1 MRSLSRVGR
10 ALLALALVV
19 GVAACSRNDPSSFIA
34 SAKSYMAK
42 SDYKAAVVQLKNA
55 IQGAPNDAEARF
67 LLAKALFE
75 TGDAVSAE
83 TEARKAVDLKYSP
96 EETYPLLARALLA
109 EGKYEAAIA
118 AVTTQKLETAQ
129 ARADAGT
136 TLAIARS
143 ALGDSKGA
151 KLAIDAVLKDM
162 PGNTRALV
170 VKAQLAAQENRLP
183 EAMQLVDTALAG
195 SPTDREAIVA
205 KSQLLVA
212 SGKRDEAV
220 AILEKMVEAYPE
232 ARSARASLIS
242 LLVSSQ
248 HVDEAA
254 RQLEKLKAA
263 APNDVATVY
272 ADALISAARGDAP
285 RARDLVQKVLS
296 VQPEHLPSLY
306 LSGMVDAQLKS
317 YASAEETLRKVVAR
331 APADPSARRLLASV
345 YIQTGQP
352 KLALETIDPLLRS
365 APDDPGTLRTAAE
378 ALLASGNVAKAAEF
392 YERANA
398 IDKNN
403 VASNVRLAQVRLA
416 TGDTDRAMKDLETL
430 SQADTSQYQADLA
443 LILAHVQRRE
453 YEKAFSA
460 IDALE
465 KKQPNSPITRN
476 LRGGVYMA
484 KRDYKSARS
493 SFEKA
498 QALQPSDLSSAG
510 SLALIDMQEGKA
522 DDARKRYERMLEKD
536 PKNEQILLALADV
549 TAMTR
554 ENSDEAKAIIDKAI
568 VANPQSVRP
577 RLALISYYGRLGD
590 ARGALN
596 AAQAAQSVFPND
608 PQIVDALAASEL
620 AAGATN
626 QALATYARLAEMQP
640 QNAAVQ
646 LRVATIRLQAKDYP
660 GAIEAARRVIAIVP
674 GSPQAWAIVA
684 HAQTQQGQSKEA
696 LAEARKLQK
705 EQPDNAFGYALEG
718 EILALDKKWAEAATV
733 LRTALS
739 KQPVPQLAVSTYVA
753 LQNAGKTTEATAF
766 ADSWIRQHP
775 TDTTM
780 QQVIAEQL
788 LVKKDYPAATARY
801 RAMLD
806 INPDNPVALN
816 NLAWILGEAGDPKA
830 REYAE
835 RAYQLTP
842 FQANVVDT
850 LGWTLVRTGDVARGT
865 QLLRLASNLAPN
877 QNEIRLHL
885 GRALLKS
892 GDKDAARRTLDPLT
906 KLDSGSPVRLD
917 AEKALAGN

>member
-1 MRSLSRVGR
+1 MG
-10 ALLALALVV
+10 
-19 GVAACSRNDPSSFIA
+19 
-34 SAKSYMAK
+34 
-42 SDYKAAVVQLKNA
+42 
-55 IQGAPNDAEARF
+55 
-67 LLAKALFE
+67 
-75 TGDAVSAE
+75 AE
-83 TEARKAVDLKYSP
+83 TEVRKAIDLKYSP
-96 EETYPLLARALLA
+96 EEAYPLLARALLA
-109 EGKYEAAIA
+109 EGKFEAAVA
-118 AVTTQKLETAQ
+118 AVKTQPLQTTQ

-136 TLAIARS
+136 TLAIAKS
-143 ALGDSKGA
+143 ALGDNKEA
-151 KLAIDAVLKDM
+151 KVAIDAVLKDM

-183 EAMQLVDTALAG
+183 EAMQLVDTALAS
-195 SPTDREAIVA
+195 SPTDKEAIVA

-232 ARSARASLIS
+232 ARGARASLIS

-248 HVDEAA
+248 HVDDAA
-254 RQLEKLKAA
+254 RQLEKLKAS
-263 APNDVATVY
+263 APNEVGTVY
-272 ADALISAARGDAP
+272 ADALVSAARGDAP
-285 RARDLVQKVLS
+285 RAHDLVQKVLA

-317 YASAEETLRKVVAR
+317 YASAEETLRKVVAM
-331 APADPSARRLLASV
+331 APADPSARKLLASV
-345 YIQTGQP
+345 YVQTGQP
-352 KLALETIDPLLRS
+352 RLALETIDPLLRS
-365 APDDPGTLRTAAE
+365 TPDDPAVLRTAAE
-378 ALLASGNVAKAAEF
+378 ALLASGNVAKGAQL

-398 IDKNN
+398 IDKTNI
-403 VASNVRLAQVRLA
+403 ASNVRLAQVRLA
-416 TGDTDRAMKDLETL
+416 TGDTERAMKDLETL
-430 SQADTSQYQADLA
+430 SQADSSQNQADLA
-443 LILAHVQRRE
+443 LILAHVRRRE
-453 YEKAFSA
+453 YDKALSA
-460 IDALE
+460 IDSLE
-465 KKQPNSPITRN
+465 KKQPDNPITRN

-484 KRDYKSARS
+484 KRDYKSARA

-498 QALQPSDLSSAG
+498 QQLKPADLASAG
-510 SLALIDMQEGKA
+510 SLALIDVQEGKA

-554 ENSDEAKAIIDKAI
+554 ENPEEARAIIDKAM
-568 VANPQSVRP
+568 VANPQSIRP
-577 RLALISYYGRLGD
+577 RLALIGYYGRLGD
-590 ARGALN
+590 ARAALN

-608 PQIVDALAASEL
+608 PQIVDALGASEL

-626 QALATYARLAEMQP
+626 QALATYARLAQMQP

-646 LRVATIRLQAKDYP
+646 LRVAAIRLQARDYP
-660 GAIEAARRVIAIVP
+660 GATEAARRVIAIIP
-674 GSPQAWAIVA
+674 ESPQAWAILA
-684 HAQTQQGQSKEA
+684 RAQTQQGQSKEA

-705 EQPDNAFGYALEG
+705 EQPDHAFGYALEG
-718 EILALDKKWAEAATV
+718 EILALDRKWAEAATA
-733 LRTALS
+733 LRTGLS
-739 KQPVPQLAVSTYVA
+739 KQPLPLLAVSTYVA

-780 QQVIAEQL
+780 QQAIAEQL
-788 LVKKDYPAATARY
+788 LVKKDYPAASARY
-801 RAMLD
+801 RAILD
-806 INPDNPVALN
+806 VNPDNPVALN

-842 FQANVVDT
+842 FQPNVVDT

-865 QLLRLASNLAPN
+865 QLLRLASNLAPK
-877 QNEIRLHL
+877 QSEIRLHL

-892 GDKDAARRTLDPLT
+892 GDKEAARRTLDPLT
-906 KLDSGSPVRLD
+906 KLDSASPLRAD